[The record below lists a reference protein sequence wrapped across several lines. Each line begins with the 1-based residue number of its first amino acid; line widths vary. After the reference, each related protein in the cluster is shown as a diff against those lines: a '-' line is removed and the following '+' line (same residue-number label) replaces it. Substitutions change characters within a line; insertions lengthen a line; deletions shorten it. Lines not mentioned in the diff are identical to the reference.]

1 MTNKAVC
8 KNKST
13 AVSILETIIEHIQS
27 DTQRTALK
35 AVAEWIKD
43 KDFGN
48 IPDDPD
54 KRRALGL
61 KIETDMRNCMST
73 DERRAKAAFY
83 LDGIKA

>member
-35 AVAEWIKD
+35 AVAEWIRE

-48 IPDDPD
+48 IPDAPE
-54 KRRALGL
+54 KRRALA
-61 KIETDMRNCMST
+61 KEIETGMRNCMST

-83 LDGIKA
+83 LEGIEA